1 MRPGFSTNSIGDV
14 PPADAV
20 AILADLG
27 YRSLALTPDHG
38 IFEEIATGSLAG
50 LSAEIDHWRSLLA
63 AKGMA
68 CVVESG
74 ARHLLDP
81 LHKHEPTLV
90 SPDPSARQRRVDF
103 LLAAVDLAAELNAN
117 SGATSATE
125 PSAPC
130 LSLWSGVGRDAA
142 SDSTNLDRLC
152 TGLRSVIE
160 RATKRGVRLGF
171 EPEPGMV
178 IDTIARWAMLRDRLG
193 NPPCLGLSVDLGHL
207 ECMGEWPL
215 AATLAPLVPHVVNV
229 HVDDM
234 LACRHDHLPL
244 GAGDVDFAALLPLL
258 AAGGYDGG
266 IHVELPRQ
274 SHRWLD
280 TARESISFLAHHLP
294 PATVHSPRSYR

>member
-20 AILADLG
+20 TILADLG

-38 IFEEIATGSLAG
+38 LFSGVATGSLAG
-50 LSAEIDHWRSLLA
+50 LSAEIDRWRSLLA
-63 AKGMA
+63 RAGMA
-68 CVVESG
+68 CVIESG

-81 LHKHEPTLV
+81 LRKHEPTLV
-90 SPDPSARQRRVDF
+90 SPDPSARKRRVDF

-117 SGATSATE
+117 SGTGSGTE
-125 PSAPC
+125 SRAPC

-142 SDSTNLDRLC
+142 DDSTILDRLC
-152 TGLRSVIE
+152 TGLNSVIE
-160 RATKRGVRLGF
+160 RATQRGVQLGF

-178 IDTIARWAMLRDRLG
+178 IDTVARWAMLRDRLG
-193 NPPCLGLSVDLGHL
+193 NPECFGLTVDLGHL
-207 ECMGEWPL
+207 ECLGEWPL
-215 AATLAPLVPHVVNV
+215 AARLEPFAANIVNV

-258 AAGGYDGG
+258 ASAGYDGG
-266 IHVELPRQ
+266 LHVELPRQ

-280 TARESISFLAHHLP
+280 TARESFSFLARHLP
-294 PATVHSPRSYR
+294 PAPVHSPRSYR

>member
-27 YRSLALTPDHG
+27 YRSLAITPDHG
-38 IFEEIATGSLAG
+38 LFAAVATGSLAG
-50 LSAEIDHWRSLLA
+50 LSGEIDRWRTLLTRTH
-63 AKGMA
+63 MA
-68 CVVESG
+68 CTVESG

-90 SPDPSARQRRVDF
+90 SPDPTARRRRVDF
-103 LLAAVDLAAELNAN
+103 LLAAVDLAAELALEV
-117 SGATSATE
+117 G
-125 PSAPC
+125 APC

-142 SDSTNLDRLC
+142 DDTTYLDRLC
-152 TGLRSVIE
+152 AGLGPVIE

-178 IDTIARWAMLRDRLG
+178 IDTLARFCMLRDRLG
-193 NPPCLGLSVDLGHL
+193 APECLGLTVDLGHL

-215 AATLAPLVPHVVNV
+215 AATLAPLVRLVVNV

-234 LACRHDHLPL
+234 LASRHDHLPL

-266 IHVELPRQ
+266 LHVELPRQ

-280 TARESISFLAHHLP
+280 TARESFSFLAYQFP
-294 PATVHSPRSYR
+294 PATVHSPRSHR

>member
-38 IFEEIATGSLAG
+38 LFSGVATGSLAG
-50 LSAEIDHWRSLLA
+50 LSAEIDRWRSLLA
-63 AKGMA
+63 RAGMA
-68 CVVESG
+68 CVIESG

-81 LHKHEPTLV
+81 LRTHEPTLV
-90 SPDPSARQRRVDF
+90 SPDPSARKRRVDF

-117 SGATSATE
+117 SGTGSGTE
-125 PSAPC
+125 SRAPC

-142 SDSTNLDRLC
+142 DEATILDRLC
-152 TGLRSVIE
+152 AGLNSVIE
-160 RATKRGVRLGF
+160 RATQRGVQLGF

-178 IDTIARWAMLRDRLG
+178 IDTVARWAMLRDRLG
-193 NPPCLGLSVDLGHL
+193 NPECFGLTVDLGHL
-207 ECMGEWPL
+207 ECLGEWPL
-215 AATLAPLVPHVVNV
+215 AARLEPFAANIVNV

-258 AAGGYDGG
+258 ASAGYDGG
-266 IHVELPRQ
+266 LHVELPRQ

-280 TARESISFLAHHLP
+280 TARESFSFLARHLP
-294 PATVHSPRSYR
+294 PAPVHSPRSYR

>member
-38 IFEEIATGSLAG
+38 LFEEIATGSLAG
-50 LSAEIDHWRSLLA
+50 LSAEIDRWRSLLA
-63 AKGMA
+63 RTRMA

-90 SPDPSARQRRVDF
+90 SPDPSARKRRVDF
-103 LLAAVDLAAELNAN
+103 LVAAVDLAAELGTG
-117 SGATSATE
+117 SC
-125 PSAPC
+125 APC

-142 SDSTNLDRLC
+142 DEATILDRLC
-152 TGLRSVIE
+152 TGLGPVIE

-178 IDTIARWAMLRDRLG
+178 IDAVSRWVMLRDRLG
-193 NPPCLGLSVDLGHL
+193 APDCFGLTVDLGHL
-207 ECMGEWPL
+207 ECLGEWPL
-215 AATLAPLVPHVVNV
+215 AARLEPFAANIVNV

-258 AAGGYDGG
+258 AAAGYDGG
-266 IHVELPRQ
+266 LHVELPRQ

-280 TARESISFLAHHLP
+280 TARESFFFLARHLP
-294 PATVHSPRSYR
+294 PATAPTPRSHR

>member
-38 IFEEIATGSLAG
+38 LFKEIATGSLAG
-50 LSAEIDHWRSLLA
+50 LSAEIDRWRSLLA
-63 AKGMA
+63 QTRMA
-68 CVVESG
+68 CTIETG

-90 SPDPSARQRRVDF
+90 SPDPTARKRRVDF
-103 LLAAVDLAAELNAN
+103 LLAAVDLAAELNAT
-117 SGATSATE
+117 SGAKSG
-125 PSAPC
+125 APC
-130 LSLWSGVGRDAA
+130 LSLWAGVGRDAA
-142 SDSTNLDRLC
+142 DDPTNLDRLC
-152 TGLRSVIE
+152 TGLGPVIE
-160 RATKRGVRLGF
+160 RATKRGVQLGF

-178 IDTIARWAMLRDRLG
+178 IDTLARWALLRDRLG
-193 NPPCLGLSVDLGHL
+193 VPECFGLTVDLGHL

-215 AATLAPLVPHVVNV
+215 AARLEPFVATIVNV

-266 IHVELPRQ
+266 LHVELPRQ

-280 TARESISFLAHHLP
+280 TGRESFSFLARHLP
-294 PATVHSPRSYR
+294 PAASHSPRSHR

>member
-38 IFEEIATGSLAG
+38 LFEEIATGSLAG
-50 LSAEIDHWRSLLA
+50 LSAEIDRWRSLLA
-63 AKGMA
+63 RAGMA
-68 CVVESG
+68 CVIESG

-81 LHKHEPTLV
+81 LRKHEPTLV
-90 SPDPSARQRRVDF
+90 SPDPSARKRRVDF

-117 SGATSATE
+117 SGTTSGTE
-125 PSAPC
+125 SSAPC

-142 SDSTNLDRLC
+142 DEATILDRLC
-152 TGLRSVIE
+152 TGLGPVIE
-160 RATKRGVRLGF
+160 RATQRGVQLGF

-178 IDTIARWAMLRDRLG
+178 IDTLARWVMLRDRLG
-193 NPPCLGLSVDLGHL
+193 APECFGLTIDLGHL
-207 ECMGEWPL
+207 ECLGEWPL
-215 AATLAPLVPHVVNV
+215 AARLAPFAANIVNV
-229 HVDDM
+229 HIDDM

-258 AAGGYDGG
+258 ASAGYDGG
-266 IHVELPRQ
+266 LHVELPRQ

-280 TARESISFLAHHLP
+280 TARESFSFLARHLP
-294 PATVHSPRSYR
+294 PATVHSPRRYR

>member
-38 IFEEIATGSLAG
+38 LFSGVATGSLAG
-50 LSAEIDHWRSLLA
+50 LSAEIDRWRSLLSHT
-63 AKGMA
+63 GMA

-90 SPDPSARQRRVDF
+90 SPDPSARKRRVDF
-103 LLAAVDLAAELNAN
+103 LLAAVDLAAELHVN
-117 SGATSATE
+117 SGSE
-125 PSAPC
+125 SRAPC

-142 SDSTNLDRLC
+142 DDTTNLDRLC
-152 TGLRSVIE
+152 TGLGSVIK

-178 IDTIARWAMLRDRLG
+178 IDTVSRWVMLRDRLG
-193 NPPCLGLSVDLGHL
+193 APECFGLTVDLGHL
-207 ECMGEWPL
+207 ECLGEWPL
-215 AATLAPLVPHVVNV
+215 AARLEPFAANIVNV

-258 AAGGYDGG
+258 AAAGYDGG
-266 IHVELPRQ
+266 LHVELPRQ

-280 TARESISFLAHHLP
+280 TARESISFLARHLS
-294 PATVHSPRSYR
+294 PATVPPPRSHR

>member
-14 PPADAV
+14 QRVDAV

-38 IFEEIATGSLAG
+38 LFSGVATGSLAG
-50 LSAEIDHWRSLLA
+50 LSAEIDRWRSLLTRA
-63 AKGMA
+63 GMA

-90 SPDPSARQRRVDF
+90 SPDPSARKRRVDF
-103 LLAAVDLAAELNAN
+103 LVAAVDLAAEL
-117 SGATSATE
+117 GAS
-125 PSAPC
+125 C

-142 SDSTNLDRLC
+142 AEATILDRLC
-152 TGLRSVIE
+152 TGLGPVIE

-178 IDTIARWAMLRDRLG
+178 IDTVSRWAMLRDRLG
-193 NPPCLGLSVDLGHL
+193 APECFGLTVDLGHL
-207 ECMGEWPL
+207 ECLGEWPL
-215 AATLAPLVPHVVNV
+215 AASLEPFAANIVNV

-244 GAGDVDFAALLPLL
+244 GTGDVDFAALLPLL
-258 AAGGYDGG
+258 AATGYEGGL
-266 IHVELPRQ
+266 HVELPRQ

-280 TARESISFLAHHLP
+280 TARESFSFLARHLP
-294 PATVHSPRSYR
+294 PARADSPRSHR

>member
-38 IFEEIATGSLAG
+38 LFSGVATGSLAG
-50 LSAEIDHWRSLLA
+50 LSAEIDRWRSLLA
-63 AKGMA
+63 RAGMA
-68 CVVESG
+68 CVIESG

-81 LHKHEPTLV
+81 LRKHEPTLV
-90 SPDPSARQRRVDF
+90 SPDPSARKRRVDF

-117 SGATSATE
+117 SGTGSGTE
-125 PSAPC
+125 SRAPC

-142 SDSTNLDRLC
+142 DEATILDRLC
-152 TGLRSVIE
+152 AGHNSVIE
-160 RATKRGVRLGF
+160 RATQRGVQLGF

-178 IDTIARWAMLRDRLG
+178 IDTVARWAMLRDRLG
-193 NPPCLGLSVDLGHL
+193 NPECFGLTVDLGHL
-207 ECMGEWPL
+207 ECLGEWPL
-215 AATLAPLVPHVVNV
+215 AARLEPFAANIVNV

-244 GAGDVDFAALLPLL
+244 GAGDGDFAALLPLL
-258 AAGGYDGG
+258 ASAGYDGG
-266 IHVELPRQ
+266 LHVELPRQ

-280 TARESISFLAHHLP
+280 TARESFSFLARHLP
-294 PATVHSPRSYR
+294 PAPVHSPRSYR

>member
-38 IFEEIATGSLAG
+38 LFGKIATGSLAG
-50 LSAEIDHWRSLLA
+50 LSTEIEHWRSLLA
-63 AKGMA
+63 AKQMA
-68 CVVESG
+68 CVIESG

-90 SPDPSARQRRVDF
+90 SPDPAARKRRVDF
-103 LLAAVDLAAELNAN
+103 LLAAVDLAAELGTT
-117 SGATSATE
+117 SGTE
-125 PSAPC
+125 AGAPC
-130 LSLWSGVGRDAA
+130 LSLWSGMGRDAA
-142 SDSTNLDRLC
+142 DDTTNLDRLRA
-152 TGLRSVIE
+152 GLGPVIE

-178 IDTIARWAMLRDRLG
+178 IDTLARWAMLRDRLG
-193 NPPCLGLSVDLGHL
+193 APECFGLTVDLGHL

-215 AATLAPLVPHVVNV
+215 AARLAPLVPHVVNV

-258 AAGGYDGG
+258 ASGGYDGG
-266 IHVELPRQ
+266 LHVELPRQ

-280 TARESISFLAHHLP
+280 TARESFSFLTRHLP
-294 PATVHSPRSYR
+294 PATAHSPRSHR

>member
-14 PPADAV
+14 PPSDAV

-38 IFEEIATGSLAG
+38 LFEKLATGSLAG

-63 AKGMA
+63 RHRMA
-68 CVVESG
+68 CTIESG

-81 LHKHEPTLV
+81 LRKHEPTLV
-90 SPDPSARQRRVDF
+90 SSDPAGRRRRVDF
-103 LLAAVDLAAELNAN
+103 LLAAVDLAAELG
-117 SGATSATE
+117 S
-125 PSAPC
+125 PC
-130 LSLWSGVGRDAA
+130 LSLWSGIGRDAA
-142 SDSTNLDRLC
+142 DESTLLDRLR
-152 TGLRSVIE
+152 TGLGPVIE
-160 RATKRGVRLGF
+160 RATKRGIRLGF

-178 IDTIARWAMLRDRLG
+178 IDTLARCALLRDSLG
-193 NPPCLGLSVDLGHL
+193 RPECLGLTVDLGHL
-207 ECMGEWPL
+207 ECMGEWPFS
-215 AATLAPLVPHVVNV
+215 ATLAPLVSRIVNV

-258 AAGGYDGG
+258 ASGGYQGG
-266 IHVELPRQ
+266 LHVELPRQ

-280 TARESISFLAHHLP
+280 TARESVSFLARHLL
-294 PATVHSPRSYR
+294 PATAHSPRSHR

>member
-38 IFEEIATGSLAG
+38 LFEEIATGSLAG
-50 LSAEIDHWRSLLA
+50 LSAEIDRWRSLLA
-63 AKGMA
+63 RTGMA

-90 SPDPSARQRRVDF
+90 SPDPSARKRRVDF
-103 LLAAVDLAAELNAN
+103 LVAAVDLAAELDA
-117 SGATSATE
+117 S
-125 PSAPC
+125 C

-142 SDSTNLDRLC
+142 DEATILDRLC
-152 TGLRSVIE
+152 TGLGPVIE
-160 RATKRGVRLGF
+160 RATKRGVQLGF
-171 EPEPGMV
+171 EPEPGMM

-193 NPPCLGLSVDLGHL
+193 APECFGLTVDLGHL
-207 ECMGEWPL
+207 ECLGEWPL
-215 AATLAPLVPHVVNV
+215 AARLEPFAANVVNV

-258 AAGGYDGG
+258 AAAGYDGG
-266 IHVELPRQ
+266 LHVELPRQ

-280 TARESISFLAHHLP
+280 TARESFSFLARHLP
-294 PATVHSPRSYR
+294 PATVPPPRSHR